1 MQVRQ
6 ATVWR
11 RRMQR
16 SPQLRFHNSRQK
28 NQQKKETK
36 MNPLTHFKKIL
47 ILPLLIPLA
56 LVAVPLTSP
65 TGDAAFNMRVVNC
78 DRGQNIAEVLARAE
92 PGDTIRVTGTCVE
105 RVSIKTDRITLD
117 GQGAATLDGGGGP
130 IAEFDGVVI
139 IDGASGVTIQGFTVQ
154 NGPGE
159 GILGTH
165 GAAFSVRNT
174 TVQDNGSTGVVVA
187 EGSTAELTD
196 CRLLRNGG
204 AGIDVFTQSSAVF
217 KGAIRTND
225 NLASGAII
233 NGTSI
238 LEIRG
243 AQVEASR
250 NGGFGLI
257 AGSNSQLAVFSH
269 AASRGS
275 TFTIDANGGG
285 GIVLGD
291 SILNVFRSEST
302 ITITNSPLGILV
314 GAGKIISPDGVGTFV
329 IENNGV
335 GLDFGLDGTA
345 LLVGGLTV
353 RNNGT
358 GVRTTNGAGVLTFIS
373 IPSNPSA
380 ITGNG
385 VDVDLVFG
393 ARATFDGVDVG
404 TITCDSTVLSRGT
417 TVCP

>member
-1 MQVRQ
+1 
-6 ATVWR
+6 
-11 RRMQR
+11 
-16 SPQLRFHNSRQK
+16 
-28 NQQKKETK
+28 
-36 MNPLTHFKKIL
+36 MNPLTQFKIFKKIP
-47 ILPLLIPLA
+47 ILPVLIPLA
-56 LVAVPLTSP
+56 LVAAVPLKSR
-65 TGDAAFNMRVVNC
+65 TGDAGSNMRVVNC

-130 IAEFDGVVI
+130 AAEFDGVVT

-196 CRLLRNGG
+196 CSILRND
-204 AGIDVFTQSSAVF
+204 AGIDVFTQSSAVL

-225 NLASGAII
+225 NLLNGATV

-238 LEIRG
+238 IEIRG

-250 NGGFGLI
+250 NGGEGLA
-257 AGSNSQLAVFSH
+257 AGSNSQLAVFGFAGSQ
-269 AASRGS
+269 GS

-285 GIVLGD
+285 GILLGD
-291 SILNVFRSEST
+291 SILNVFSEST
-302 ITITNSPLGILV
+302 IAITNSPLGILC
-314 GAGKIISPDGVGTFV
+314 GAGKIISPFGVGTFV

-358 GVRTTNGAGVLTFIS
+358 GVRGDGAGVLTFIS

-385 VDVDLVFG
+385 VDVDLRFG
-393 ARATFDGVDVG
+393 ARATIEGVEVG

>member
-1 MQVRQ
+1 MNKKNMKTLRRLTGNGAFSLVRLTT
-6 ATVWR
+6 AVALISGAAA
-11 RRMQR
+11 MAFVAASPGG
-16 SPQLRFHNSRQK
+16 SPQPAR
-28 NQQKKETK
+28 
-36 MNPLTHFKKIL
+36 
-47 ILPLLIPLA
+47 
-56 LVAVPLTSP
+56 
-65 TGDAAFNMRVVNC
+65 TGDAASNMRVVTC
-78 DRGQNIAEVLARAE
+78 DRGQHIARALARAE

-130 IAEFDGVVI
+130 TSEFDGVVT

-174 TVQDNGSTGVVVA
+174 TVQDNGGNGVAVA

-196 CRLLRNGG
+196 CSMLRN
-204 AGIDVFTQSSAVF
+204 ATGIDVFTQSSAVL
-217 KGAIRTND
+217 KGAIRTKD
-225 NLASGAII
+225 NLLNGAHL

-238 LEIRG
+238 IEIRG

-250 NGGFGLI
+250 NGGVGLV
-257 AGSNSQLAVFSH
+257 AGSNSQVAVFSF
-269 AASRGS
+269 AGSRGS

-291 SILNVFRSEST
+291 SILNVFESTT
-302 ITITNSPLGILV
+302 ITITNSPLGMLV
-314 GAGKIISPDGVGTFV
+314 VAGKIISPNGVGTFV

-358 GVRTTNGAGVLTFIS
+358 GVRGDGAGVLTFIS
-373 IPSNPSA
+373 IPENPSA

-385 VDVDLVFG
+385 VDVDLRFG
-393 ARATFDGVDVG
+393 ARATFAGVDVG

>member
-1 MQVRQ
+1 MNKKNMKTLRRLTGNRAFSLVRLTT
-6 ATVWR
+6 AVALISGAAA
-11 RRMQR
+11 MAFVAA
-16 SPQLRFHNSRQK
+16 SPG
-28 NQQKKETK
+28 
-36 MNPLTHFKKIL
+36 
-47 ILPLLIPLA
+47 
-56 LVAVPLTSP
+56 
-65 TGDAAFNMRVVNC
+65 GDAASKMKVVNC
-78 DRGQNIAEVLARAE
+78 DRGENIAEVLAKAE

-130 IAEFDGVVI
+130 PAEFDGVVT

-196 CRLLRNGG
+196 CSILRND
-204 AGIDVFTQSSAVF
+204 AGIDVFTQSSAVL
-217 KGAIRTND
+217 KGSIRTND
-225 NLASGAII
+225 NLLNGATV

-238 LEIRG
+238 IEIRG

-250 NGGFGLI
+250 NGGEGLA
-257 AGSNSQLAVFSH
+257 AGSNSQLAVFGFAGSQ
-269 AASRGS
+269 GS

-285 GIVLGD
+285 GILLGD
-291 SILNVFRSEST
+291 SILNVFSEST
-302 ITITNSPLGILV
+302 IAITNSPLGILC
-314 GAGKIISPDGVGTFV
+314 GAGKIISPFGVGTFV

-358 GVRTTNGAGVLTFIS
+358 GVRGDGAGVLTFIS

-385 VDVDLVFG
+385 VDVDLRFG
-393 ARATFDGVDVG
+393 ARATIEGVEVG

>member
-1 MQVRQ
+1 
-6 ATVWR
+6 
-11 RRMQR
+11 
-16 SPQLRFHNSRQK
+16 
-28 NQQKKETK
+28 
-36 MNPLTHFKKIL
+36 MNPLTQFKIVKKIA
-47 ILPLLIPLA
+47 ILALLIPLA
-56 LVAVPLTSP
+56 FVAAVPLTSP
-65 TGDAAFNMRVVNC
+65 IGDAASNMRVVNC
-78 DRGQNIAEVLARAE
+78 DRGQNIAQVLARAE
-92 PGDTIRVTGTCVE
+92 PGDTIRVTGTCFE

-130 IAEFDGVVI
+130 IEEFDGVVT

-174 TVQDNGSTGVVVA
+174 TVQDNGFTGVAVGQ
-187 EGSTAELTD
+187 GSTAELTD
-196 CRLLRNGG
+196 CSILRNGG
-204 AGIDVFTQSSAVF
+204 PGMDVYTQSSAVL
-217 KGAIRTND
+217 KGSIRTND
-225 NLASGAII
+225 NLTSGADI

-238 LEIRG
+238 IEIRG

-257 AGSNSQLAVFSH
+257 AGSNSQLAVFGFAGSQ
-269 AASRGS
+269 GS
-275 TFTIDANGGG
+275 TFTIDANGQA
-285 GIVLGD
+285 GIGLGS
-291 SILNVFRSEST
+291 SILNVFSEST
-302 ITITNSPLGILV
+302 IAITNSPVGILV
-314 GAGKIISPDGVGTFV
+314 AASKIVSPFGVGRFV
-329 IENNGV
+329 IENNVV
-335 GLDFGLDGTA
+335 GLDLFLDGTA

-358 GVRTTNGAGVLTFIS
+358 GVRGDGAGVLTFIS
-373 IPSNPSA
+373 IPPNPSA

-385 VDVDLVFG
+385 VDVDLRFG
-393 ARATFDGVDVG
+393 ARVTFDGVDVG

>member
-1 MQVRQ
+1 MKTLRRLTGNRAFSLVRLTT
-6 ATVWR
+6 AVALISAAAA
-11 RRMQR
+11 MAFVAA
-16 SPQLRFHNSRQK
+16 SPG
-28 NQQKKETK
+28 
-36 MNPLTHFKKIL
+36 
-47 ILPLLIPLA
+47 
-56 LVAVPLTSP
+56 
-65 TGDAAFNMRVVNC
+65 GDADSPMRMRVVNC

-130 IAEFDGVVI
+130 AAEFDGVVT

-196 CRLLRNGG
+196 CSILRND
-204 AGIDVFTQSSAVF
+204 AGIDVFTQSSAVL
-217 KGAIRTND
+217 KGSIRTND
-225 NLASGAII
+225 NLLNGATV

-238 LEIRG
+238 IEIRG

-250 NGGFGLI
+250 NGGEGLA
-257 AGSNSQLAVFSH
+257 AGSNSQLAVFGFAGSQ
-269 AASRGS
+269 GS

-285 GIVLGD
+285 GILLGD
-291 SILNVFRSEST
+291 SILNVFSEST
-302 ITITNSPLGILV
+302 IAITNSPLGILC
-314 GAGKIISPDGVGTFV
+314 GAGKIISPFGVGRFV

-335 GLDFGLDGTA
+335 GLDFSLDGTA

-358 GVRTTNGAGVLTFIS
+358 GVRGDGAGVLTFIS

-385 VDVDLVFG
+385 VDVDLRFG
-393 ARATFDGVDVG
+393 ARATIEGVDVG

>member
-1 MQVRQ
+1 
-6 ATVWR
+6 
-11 RRMQR
+11 
-16 SPQLRFHNSRQK
+16 
-28 NQQKKETK
+28 
-36 MNPLTHFKKIL
+36 MNPLTEFKIFKKIP
-47 ILPLLIPLA
+47 ILPVLIPVA
-56 LVAVPLTSP
+56 LVAAVPLTSR
-65 TGDAAFNMRVVNC
+65 TGDADSPMRMRVVNC
-78 DRGQNIAEVLARAE
+78 DRGEEIARALARAE

-130 IAEFDGVVI
+130 AAEFDGVVT

-196 CRLLRNGG
+196 CSILRND
-204 AGIDVFTQSSAVF
+204 AGIDVFTQSSAVL

-225 NLASGAII
+225 NLLNGATV

-238 LEIRG
+238 IEIRG

-250 NGGFGLI
+250 NGGEGLA
-257 AGSNSQLAVFSH
+257 AGSNSQLAVFGFAGSQ
-269 AASRGS
+269 GS

-285 GIVLGD
+285 GILLGD
-291 SILNVFRSEST
+291 SILNVFSEST
-302 ITITNSPLGILV
+302 IAITNSPLGILC
-314 GAGKIISPDGVGTFV
+314 GAGKIISPFGVGTFV

-358 GVRTTNGAGVLTFIS
+358 GVRGDGAGVLTFIS

-385 VDVDLVFG
+385 VDVDLRFG
-393 ARATFDGVDVG
+393 ARATIEGVEVG

>member
-1 MQVRQ
+1 MNKKNMKTLRRLTGNRAFSLVRLTT
-6 ATVWR
+6 AVALISGAAA
-11 RRMQR
+11 MAFVAA
-16 SPQLRFHNSRQK
+16 SPG
-28 NQQKKETK
+28 
-36 MNPLTHFKKIL
+36 
-47 ILPLLIPLA
+47 
-56 LVAVPLTSP
+56 
-65 TGDAAFNMRVVNC
+65 GDAAANMKVVNC
-78 DRGQNIAEVLARAE
+78 DRGENIAEVLAKAE

-105 RVSIKTDRITLD
+105 EVSIKTDRITLD
-117 GQGAATLDGGGGP
+117 GQGTATLDGGGGP
-130 IAEFDGVVI
+130 ASEFDGVVT

-174 TVQDNGSTGVVVA
+174 TVQDNGSAGVAVA

-196 CRLLRNGG
+196 CSLLRNAG
-204 AGIDVFTQSSAVF
+204 GIDVFTQSSAVF
-217 KGAIRTND
+217 KGAIRIND
-225 NLASGAII
+225 NLGPAAVM

-238 LEIRG
+238 IEIRG

-250 NGGFGLI
+250 NGGSGLV
-257 AGSNSQLAVFSH
+257 AGSNSQLAVFSF
-269 AASRGS
+269 ADSQGS
-275 TFTIDANGGG
+275 TFTIDANGGA
-285 GIVLGD
+285 GIVLAD

-314 GAGKIISPDGVGTFV
+314 VAGKIISPDGVGTFV

-345 LLVGGLTV
+345 LLVGGWTV

-358 GVRTTNGAGVLTFIS
+358 GVRGDGAGVLTFIS

-385 VDVDLVFG
+385 VDVDL
-393 ARATFDGVDVG
+393 
-404 TITCDSTVLSRGT
+404 
-417 TVCP
+417 

>member
-1 MQVRQ
+1 MNKKNMKTLRRLTGNRAFSLVRLTT
-6 ATVWR
+6 AVALISGAAA
-11 RRMQR
+11 MAFVGASPGG
-16 SPQLRFHNSRQK
+16 SPQPAR
-28 NQQKKETK
+28 
-36 MNPLTHFKKIL
+36 
-47 ILPLLIPLA
+47 
-56 LVAVPLTSP
+56 
-65 TGDAAFNMRVVNC
+65 TGDADSPMRMRVVNC
-78 DRGQNIAEVLARAE
+78 DRGQNIAEVLARAH
-92 PGDTIRVTGTCVE
+92 PGDTILVTGTCVE

-130 IAEFDGVVI
+130 AAEFDGVVT

-165 GAAFSVRNT
+165 GAAFSVRNS

-196 CRLLRNGG
+196 CSILRND
-204 AGIDVFTQSSAVF
+204 AGIDVFTQSSAVL
-217 KGAIRTND
+217 KGSIRTND
-225 NLASGAII
+225 NLLNGATV

-238 LEIRG
+238 IEIRG

-250 NGGFGLI
+250 NGGEGLA
-257 AGSNSQLAVFSH
+257 AGSNSQLAVFGFAGSQ
-269 AASRGS
+269 GS

-285 GIVLGD
+285 GILLGD
-291 SILNVFRSEST
+291 SILNVFSEST
-302 ITITNSPLGILV
+302 IAITNSPLGILC
-314 GAGKIISPDGVGTFV
+314 GAGKIISPFGVGRFV

-358 GVRTTNGAGVLTFIS
+358 GVRGDGAGVLTFIS

-385 VDVDLVFG
+385 VDVDLRFG

>member
-1 MQVRQ
+1 
-6 ATVWR
+6 
-11 RRMQR
+11 
-16 SPQLRFHNSRQK
+16 
-28 NQQKKETK
+28 
-36 MNPLTHFKKIL
+36 MNPLTQFKIFKKIP
-47 ILPLLIPLA
+47 ILPVLIPVA
-56 LVAVPLTSP
+56 LVAAVPLTSR
-65 TGDAAFNMRVVNC
+65 TGDADSPMRMRVVNC
-78 DRGQNIAEVLARAE
+78 DRGEEIARALARAE
-92 PGDTIRVTGTCVE
+92 PGDTIRVIGTCVE

-130 IAEFDGVVI
+130 AAEFDGVVT

-196 CRLLRNGG
+196 CSILRND
-204 AGIDVFTQSSAVF
+204 AGIDVFTQSSAVL
-217 KGAIRTND
+217 KGSIRTND
-225 NLASGAII
+225 NLLNGATV

-238 LEIRG
+238 IEIRG

-250 NGGFGLI
+250 NGGEGLA
-257 AGSNSQLAVFSH
+257 AGSNSQLAVFGFAGSQ
-269 AASRGS
+269 GS

-285 GIVLGD
+285 GILLGD
-291 SILNVFRSEST
+291 SILNVFSEST
-302 ITITNSPLGILV
+302 IAITNSPLGILC
-314 GAGKIISPDGVGTFV
+314 GAGKIISPFGVGRFV
-329 IENNGV
+329 IENNVV

-358 GVRTTNGAGVLTFIS
+358 GVRGDGAGVLTFIS

-385 VDVDLVFG
+385 VDVDLRFG
-393 ARATFDGVDVG
+393 ARATIEGVDVG

>member
-1 MQVRQ
+1 MNKKNMKSLRRLTENRAFSLVR
-6 ATVWR
+6 
-11 RRMQR
+11 
-16 SPQLRFHNSRQK
+16 
-28 NQQKKETK
+28 
-36 MNPLTHFKKIL
+36 LTTAVAL
-47 ILPLLIPLA
+47 ISAAAAMA
-56 LVAVPLTSP
+56 LVVASP
-65 TGDAAFNMRVVNC
+65 GGDAGSNMKVVNC
-78 DRGQNIAEVLARAE
+78 DRGENIAEVLARAE

-130 IAEFDGVVI
+130 IAEFDGVVT

-174 TVQDNGSTGVVVA
+174 TVQDNGFTGVAVG

-196 CRLLRNGG
+196 CSILRNGG
-204 AGIDVFTQSSAVF
+204 PGIDVYTHSSAVL

-225 NLASGAII
+225 NLQGGVEI
-233 NGTSI
+233 NGTSVI
-238 LEIRG
+238 EIRG

-250 NGGFGLI
+250 NGTFGLI
-257 AGSNSQLAVFSH
+257 AGSNSQLAVFGFAGSQ
-269 AASRGS
+269 GS

-285 GIVLGD
+285 GIVLAD
-291 SILNVFRSEST
+291 SILNVFSEST

-314 GAGKIISPDGVGTFV
+314 AAGKIISPSGVGTFV
-329 IENNGV
+329 IENNVV

-345 LLVGGLTV
+345 IIRGGLTV

-358 GVRTTNGAGVLTFIS
+358 GVRGDGAGVLTFIS

-385 VDVDLVFG
+385 VDVDLRFG
-393 ARATFDGVDVG
+393 ARATFAGVDVG

>member
-1 MQVRQ
+1 MNKKNMKTLRRLTGNRAFSLVRLTT
-6 ATVWR
+6 AVALISAAAA
-11 RRMQR
+11 MA
-16 SPQLRFHNSRQK
+16 FVAASRG
-28 NQQKKETK
+28 
-36 MNPLTHFKKIL
+36 
-47 ILPLLIPLA
+47 
-56 LVAVPLTSP
+56 
-65 TGDAAFNMRVVNC
+65 GDADSPMRMRVVNC
-78 DRGQNIAEVLARAE
+78 DRGENITAVLARAE
-92 PGDTIRVTGTCVE
+92 PGDTIRVIGTCVE

-130 IAEFDGVVI
+130 AAEFDGVVT

-196 CRLLRNGG
+196 CSILRND
-204 AGIDVFTQSSAVF
+204 AGIDVFTQSSAVL
-217 KGAIRTND
+217 KGSIRTND
-225 NLASGAII
+225 NLLNGATV

-238 LEIRG
+238 IEIRG

-250 NGGFGLI
+250 NGGEGLA
-257 AGSNSQLAVFSH
+257 AGSNSQLAVFGFAGSQ
-269 AASRGS
+269 GS
-275 TFTIDANGGG
+275 TFTIDANGQAG
-285 GIVLGD
+285 LGLG
-291 SILNVFRSEST
+291 SSLLNVFSEST
-302 ITITNSPLGILV
+302 IAITNSPLGILC
-314 GAGKIISPDGVGTFV
+314 GAGKIISPFGVGRFV
-329 IENNGV
+329 IENNVV

-358 GVRTTNGAGVLTFIS
+358 GVRGDGAGVLTFIS

-385 VDVDLVFG
+385 VDVDLRFG
-393 ARATFDGVDVG
+393 ARATIEGVDVG

>member
-1 MQVRQ
+1 
-6 ATVWR
+6 
-11 RRMQR
+11 MQR
-16 SPQLRFHNSRQK
+16 SPQLRCRNSRQK
-28 NQQKKETK
+28 NQQKKGTT
-36 MNPLTHFKKIL
+36 MNPLTQFKIFKKIP

-56 LVAVPLTSP
+56 LVAAVPLTSP
-65 TGDAAFNMRVVNC
+65 TGDVGSNMRVVNC
-78 DRGQNIAEVLARAE
+78 DRGEEIARALARAE

-130 IAEFDGVVI
+130 VAEFDAVVT

-165 GAAFSVRNT
+165 GAAFSVHNT
-174 TVQDNGSTGVVVA
+174 TVQDNGHTGVAVA

-196 CRLLRNGG
+196 CRILRNGG
-204 AGIDVFTQSSAVF
+204 PGFDVFTQSSAVL

-225 NLASGAII
+225 NLQSGGEV

-250 NGGFGLI
+250 NGGFGLA
-257 AGSNSQLAVFSH
+257 AGSNSQLAVFGFDV
-269 AASRGS
+269 SRGS
-275 TFTIDANGGG
+275 TFTIDANVQG

-291 SILNVFRSEST
+291 SILNVFEST
-302 ITITNSPLGILV
+302 TISITNSPVGIRV
-314 GAGKIISPDGVGTFV
+314 QAGKIISPFGVGTFV

-335 GLDFGLDGTA
+335 GLAFGLDGTA
-345 LLVGGLTV
+345 LFRGGLTV

-358 GVRTTNGAGVLTFIS
+358 GVGTTDGAGVLWFIS
-373 IPSNPSA
+373 IPPNPSA

-385 VDVDLVFG
+385 VDVELLFG

>member
-1 MQVRQ
+1 
-6 ATVWR
+6 
-11 RRMQR
+11 
-16 SPQLRFHNSRQK
+16 
-28 NQQKKETK
+28 
-36 MNPLTHFKKIL
+36 MNPLTQFKIFKKIP

-56 LVAVPLTSP
+56 LVAAVPLTSP
-65 TGDAAFNMRVVNC
+65 TGDADSPMRMRVVNC
-78 DRGQNIAEVLARAE
+78 DRGEEIARALARAE

-117 GQGAATLDGGGGP
+117 GQGAAVLDGGGGP
-130 IAEFDGVVI
+130 IAEFDGVVT

-174 TVQDNGSTGVVVA
+174 TVQDNGGNGVAVA

-196 CRLLRNGG
+196 CSMLRN
-204 AGIDVFTQSSAVF
+204 ATGIDVFTQSSAVL
-217 KGAIRTND
+217 KGAIRTNE
-225 NLASGAII
+225 NLGNGADI

-238 LEIRG
+238 IEIRG

-250 NGGFGLI
+250 NGGVGLV
-257 AGSNSQLAVFSH
+257 AGSNSQLAVFGFDV
-269 AASRGS
+269 SRGS
-275 TFTIDANGGG
+275 TFTIDANGGP

-291 SILNVFRSEST
+291 SILNVFEST
-302 ITITNSPLGILV
+302 TISITNGPLGILC
-314 GAGKIISPDGVGTFV
+314 GAGKIISPFGVGTFV

-358 GVRTTNGAGVLTFIS
+358 GVRGDGAGVLTFIS
-373 IPSNPSA
+373 IPENPSA

-385 VDVDLVFG
+385 VDVDLRFG
-393 ARATFDGVDVG
+393 ARATIEGVDVG

>member
-1 MQVRQ
+1 
-6 ATVWR
+6 
-11 RRMQR
+11 
-16 SPQLRFHNSRQK
+16 
-28 NQQKKETK
+28 
-36 MNPLTHFKKIL
+36 MNPLTQFKIFKKIP
-47 ILPLLIPLA
+47 ILPVLIPVA
-56 LVAVPLTSP
+56 LVAAVPLTSR
-65 TGDAAFNMRVVNC
+65 TGDADSPMRMRVVNC
-78 DRGQNIAEVLARAE
+78 DRGEEIARALARAE

-130 IAEFDGVVI
+130 TSEFDGVVT

-196 CRLLRNGG
+196 CSILRND
-204 AGIDVFTQSSAVF
+204 AGIDVFTQSSAVL

-225 NLASGAII
+225 NLLNGATV

-238 LEIRG
+238 IEIRG

-250 NGGFGLI
+250 NGGEGLA
-257 AGSNSQLAVFSH
+257 AGSNSQLAVFGFAGSQ
-269 AASRGS
+269 GS

-285 GIVLGD
+285 GILLGD
-291 SILNVFRSEST
+291 SILNVFSEST
-302 ITITNSPLGILV
+302 IAITNSPLGILC
-314 GAGKIISPDGVGTFV
+314 GAGKIISPFGVARFV
-329 IENNGV
+329 IENNVV

-358 GVRTTNGAGVLTFIS
+358 GVRGDGAGVLTFIS
-373 IPSNPSA
+373 IPENPSA

-385 VDVDLVFG
+385 VDVDLRFG
-393 ARATFDGVDVG
+393 ARATIEGVDVG

>member
-1 MQVRQ
+1 MAFVS
-6 ATVWR
+6 A
-11 RRMQR
+11 
-16 SPQLRFHNSRQK
+16 SPG
-28 NQQKKETK
+28 
-36 MNPLTHFKKIL
+36 
-47 ILPLLIPLA
+47 
-56 LVAVPLTSP
+56 
-65 TGDAAFNMRVVNC
+65 GDAASSMRVVNC

-130 IAEFDGVVI
+130 IAEFDGVVT

-159 GILGTH
+159 GILGMH
-165 GAAFSVRNT
+165 GAAFSVRNS

-187 EGSTAELTD
+187 DGSTAELTD
-196 CRLLRNGG
+196 CSLLRNGG

-217 KGAIRTND
+217 KGAIRTNE
-225 NLASGAII
+225 NLASGGII

-269 AASRGS
+269 AASQGS

-285 GIVLGD
+285 GIVLAD
-291 SILNVFRSEST
+291 SILNVFRTEST

-314 GAGKIISPDGVGTFV
+314 AAGKIISPDGVGTLV

-335 GLDFGLDGTA
+335 GLNFALDGTA

-358 GVRTTNGAGVLTFIS
+358 GVLGDGAGVLTFIS

-385 VDVDLVFG
+385 VDVDLRFG
-393 ARATFDGVDVG
+393 ARAT
-404 TITCDSTVLSRGT
+404 IRR
-417 TVCP
+417 

>member
-1 MQVRQ
+1 MNKKNMKTLRRLTGNRAFSLVRLTT
-6 ATVWR
+6 AVALISGAAA
-11 RRMQR
+11 MVFVAASPGG
-16 SPQLRFHNSRQK
+16 SPQ
-28 NQQKKETK
+28 
-36 MNPLTHFKKIL
+36 P
-47 ILPLLIPLA
+47 A
-56 LVAVPLTSP
+56 G
-65 TGDAAFNMRVVNC
+65 TGDAVSNMRVVNC
-78 DRGQNIAEVLARAE
+78 DHGQNLAEALARAH

-130 IAEFDGVVI
+130 TTEFDGVVT
-139 IDGASGVTIQGFTVQ
+139 IDGASGVAIQGFTVQ

-159 GILGTH
+159 GILGWH
-165 GAAFSVRNT
+165 GAAFSVRNS
-174 TVQDNGSTGVVVA
+174 TVQDNGSTGVVGA

-196 CRLLRNGG
+196 CRILRND
-204 AGIDVFTQSSAVF
+204 AGMDVFTQSSAVF
-217 KGAIRTND
+217 KGAIRIND
-225 NLASGAII
+225 NLRGGAVV

-243 AQVEASR
+243 AEVEASR
-250 NGGFGLI
+250 NGGSGLV
-257 AGSNSQLAVFSH
+257 AGSNSQLAVFSF
-269 AASRGS
+269 AGSQGS
-275 TFTIDANGGG
+275 TVTIDANSGA
-285 GIVLGD
+285 GIVLAD

-314 GAGKIISPDGVGTFV
+314 AAGKIISPDGVGTFV

-345 LLVGGLTV
+345 LLVGGWTV

-358 GVRTTNGAGVLTFIS
+358 GVRGDGAGVLTFIS

-380 ITGNG
+380 ITGSG
-385 VDVDLVFG
+385 VDVDLRFG
-393 ARATFDGVDVG
+393 ARATIEGVDVG

>member
-1 MQVRQ
+1 MNKKNMKTLRRLTGNRAFSLVRLTT
-6 ATVWR
+6 AVALISGAAA
-11 RRMQR
+11 MAFVAA
-16 SPQLRFHNSRQK
+16 SPG
-28 NQQKKETK
+28 
-36 MNPLTHFKKIL
+36 
-47 ILPLLIPLA
+47 
-56 LVAVPLTSP
+56 
-65 TGDAAFNMRVVNC
+65 GDAASNMRVVNC

-92 PGDTIRVTGTCVE
+92 PGDTIRVTGTCFE

-130 IAEFDGVVI
+130 PAEFDGVVT

-165 GAAFSVRNT
+165 GAAFSVHNT

-196 CRLLRNGG
+196 CSILRND
-204 AGIDVFTQSSAVF
+204 AGIDVFTQSSAVL
-217 KGAIRTND
+217 KGSIRTND
-225 NLASGAII
+225 NLTNGATV

-238 LEIRG
+238 IEIRG

-250 NGGFGLI
+250 NGGEGLA
-257 AGSNSQLAVFSH
+257 AGSNSQLAVFGFAGSQ
-269 AASRGS
+269 GS

-285 GIVLGD
+285 GILLGD
-291 SILNVFRSEST
+291 SILNVFSEST
-302 ITITNSPLGILV
+302 IAITNSPLGILC
-314 GAGKIISPDGVGTFV
+314 GAGKIISPFGVARFV
-329 IENNGV
+329 IENNVV
-335 GLDFGLDGTA
+335 GLDLFLDGTA

-358 GVRTTNGAGVLTFIS
+358 GVRGDGAGVLTFIS
-373 IPSNPSA
+373 IPSNPSV

-385 VDVDLVFG
+385 VDVDLRFG
-393 ARATFDGVDVG
+393 ARATIEGVEVG

>member
-1 MQVRQ
+1 MDKKNMKTLRRLTGNRAFSLVRLTT
-6 ATVWR
+6 AVALISGAAA
-11 RRMQR
+11 MAFVGA
-16 SPQLRFHNSRQK
+16 SPG
-28 NQQKKETK
+28 
-36 MNPLTHFKKIL
+36 
-47 ILPLLIPLA
+47 
-56 LVAVPLTSP
+56 
-65 TGDAAFNMRVVNC
+65 GDAASNMKVVNC
-78 DRGQNIAEVLARAE
+78 DRGENIAQALARAE

-130 IAEFDGVVI
+130 ASEFDGVVT

-159 GILGTH
+159 GILCTH

-174 TVQDNGSTGVVVA
+174 TVQDNGFTGVAVA

-196 CRLLRNGG
+196 CSILRNGL
-204 AGIDVFTQSSAVF
+204 GIDVYTQSSAVL
-217 KGAIRTND
+217 KGSIRTND
-225 NLASGAII
+225 NLTSGADI

-238 LEIRG
+238 IEIRG

-250 NGGFGLI
+250 NGGFGLF
-257 AGSNSQLAVFSH
+257 AGSNSQLAVFGFDV
-269 AASRGS
+269 SRGS
-275 TFTIDANGGG
+275 TFTIDANGQG
-285 GIVLGD
+285 GIALGD
-291 SILNVFRSEST
+291 SILNVFESAT
-302 ITITNSPLGILV
+302 IAITNSPLGMFV
-314 GAGKIISPDGVGTFV
+314 RAGKIASPAGTFV

-335 GLDFGLDGTA
+335 GLDFSMDGSATFR
-345 LLVGGLTV
+345 GGLTV

-358 GVRTTNGAGVLTFIS
+358 GVRTTDGAGVLWFIS

-385 VDVDLVFG
+385 VDVDLQFG

-417 TVCP
+417 TMCP

>member
-1 MQVRQ
+1 MRSQ
-6 ATVWR
+6 R
-11 RRMQR
+11 RPKQEKEIKFM
-16 SPQLRFHNSRQK
+16 NKK
-28 NQQKKETK
+28 NI
-36 MNPLTHFKKIL
+36 KIL
-47 ILPLLIPLA
+47 RRLTGNRAFSLVRFTTAVALISGA
-56 LVAVPLTSP
+56 AAMAFVGASP
-65 TGDAAFNMRVVNC
+65 GGDADSPMRMRVVNC
-78 DRGQNIAEVLARAE
+78 DRGENIAEVLAKAE

-130 IAEFDGVVI
+130 TSEFDGVVT

-165 GAAFSVRNT
+165 GAAFSVRNS
-174 TVQDNGSTGVVVA
+174 TVQDNGSAGVAVA

-204 AGIDVFTQSSAVF
+204 GIDVFTQSSAVF
-217 KGAIRTND
+217 KGAIRIND
-225 NLASGAII
+225 NHGPGAVI

-250 NGGFGLI
+250 NGGAGLV
-257 AGSNSQLAVFSH
+257 AGSNSQLAVFSF
-269 AASRGS
+269 ADSRGS
-275 TFTIDANGGG
+275 TVTIDANGGA
-285 GIVLGD
+285 GIVLAD
-291 SILNVFRSEST
+291 SILNVFSSEST
-302 ITITNSPLGILV
+302 ITITNSPLGMLV
-314 GAGKIISPDGVGTFV
+314 VAGKIISPDGVGTFV

-335 GLDFGLDGTA
+335 GLDFSLDGTA

-358 GVRTTNGAGVLTFIS
+358 GARGDGAGVLTFIS
-373 IPSNPSA
+373 IPENPSA

-385 VDVDLVFG
+385 VDVDLRFG
-393 ARATFDGVDVG
+393 TRATFAGVDVG

>member
-1 MQVRQ
+1 VRE
-6 ATVWR
+6 
-11 RRMQR
+11 
-16 SPQLRFHNSRQK
+16 
-28 NQQKKETK
+28 KERK
-36 MNPLTHFKKIL
+36 EPPMNPLTQFKIFKKIA

-56 LVAVPLTSP
+56 LVAAVPLTSR
-65 TGDAAFNMRVVNC
+65 TGDAASKMRVVNC
-78 DRGQNIAEVLARAE
+78 DRGENIAKVLAKAE

-130 IAEFDGVVI
+130 VAEFDGVVT

-159 GILGTH
+159 GILGMH

-196 CRLLRNGG
+196 CSILRND
-204 AGIDVFTQSSAVF
+204 AGIDVFTQSSAVL
-217 KGAIRTND
+217 KGAISTNE
-225 NLASGAII
+225 NLANGATV

-238 LEIRG
+238 IEIRG

-250 NGGFGLI
+250 NGGVGLF
-257 AGSNSQLAVFSH
+257 AGSNSQLAVF
-269 AASRGS
+269 AFAGSRGS

-285 GIVLGD
+285 GIALGD
-291 SILNVFRSEST
+291 SILNVFNEST
-302 ITITNSPLGILV
+302 IAITNSPLGILV
-314 GAGKIISPDGVGTFV
+314 GAGKIISPSGVGRFV

-345 LLVGGLTV
+345 LIVGGLTV

-358 GVRTTNGAGVLTFIS
+358 GVQTTNGAGVLTFIS

-385 VDVDLVFG
+385 VDVDLRFG
-393 ARATFDGVDVG
+393 ARATIEGVEVG

>member
-1 MQVRQ
+1 
-6 ATVWR
+6 
-11 RRMQR
+11 
-16 SPQLRFHNSRQK
+16 
-28 NQQKKETK
+28 
-36 MNPLTHFKKIL
+36 MNPLTQFKIFKKIP
-47 ILPLLIPLA
+47 ILPVLIPVA
-56 LVAVPLTSP
+56 LVAAVPLTSR
-65 TGDAAFNMRVVNC
+65 TGDADSPMRMRVVNC
-78 DRGQNIAEVLARAE
+78 DRGEEIARALARAE
-92 PGDTIRVTGTCVE
+92 PGDTIRVIGTCVE

-130 IAEFDGVVI
+130 AAEFDGVVT

-196 CRLLRNGG
+196 CSILRND
-204 AGIDVFTQSSAVF
+204 AGIDVFTQSSAVL
-217 KGAIRTND
+217 KGSIRTND
-225 NLASGAII
+225 NLLNGATV

-238 LEIRG
+238 IEIRG

-250 NGGFGLI
+250 NGGEGLA
-257 AGSNSQLAVFSH
+257 AGSNSQLAVFGFTGSQ
-269 AASRGS
+269 GS

-285 GIVLGD
+285 GILLGD
-291 SILNVFRSEST
+291 SILNVFSEST
-302 ITITNSPLGILV
+302 IAITNSPLGILC
-314 GAGKIISPDGVGTFV
+314 GAGKIISPFGVGRFV
-329 IENNGV
+329 IENNVV

-358 GVRTTNGAGVLTFIS
+358 GVRGDGAGVLTFIS

-385 VDVDLVFG
+385 VDVDLRFG
-393 ARATFDGVDVG
+393 ARATIEGVDVG

>member
-1 MQVRQ
+1 MNKKNMKNIRRLTGNRAFSLVR
-6 ATVWR
+6 
-11 RRMQR
+11 
-16 SPQLRFHNSRQK
+16 
-28 NQQKKETK
+28 
-36 MNPLTHFKKIL
+36 LTTAVAL
-47 ILPLLIPLA
+47 ISGA
-56 LVAVPLTSP
+56 AAMAFVGASP
-65 TGDAAFNMRVVNC
+65 TGDAASSMRVVNC

-130 IAEFDGVVI
+130 TSEFDGVVT

-196 CRLLRNGG
+196 CSILRND
-204 AGIDVFTQSSAVF
+204 AGIDVFTQSSAVL
-217 KGAIRTND
+217 KGSIRTND
-225 NLASGAII
+225 NLLNGATV

-238 LEIRG
+238 IEIRG

-250 NGGFGLI
+250 NGGEGLA
-257 AGSNSQLAVFSH
+257 AGSNSQLAVFGFAGSQ
-269 AASRGS
+269 GS
-275 TFTIDANGGG
+275 TFTIDANAGG
-285 GIVLGD
+285 GILLGD
-291 SILNVFRSEST
+291 SILNVFSEST
-302 ITITNSPLGILV
+302 IAITNSPLGILC
-314 GAGKIISPDGVGTFV
+314 GAGKIISPFGVGTFV
-329 IENNGV
+329 IENNVV

-358 GVRTTNGAGVLTFIS
+358 GVRGDGAGVLTFIS

-385 VDVDLVFG
+385 VDVDLRFG

>member
-1 MQVRQ
+1 
-6 ATVWR
+6 
-11 RRMQR
+11 
-16 SPQLRFHNSRQK
+16 
-28 NQQKKETK
+28 
-36 MNPLTHFKKIL
+36 MNPLTQFKKIL

-56 LVAVPLTSP
+56 LVAVPLTSR
-65 TGDAAFNMRVVNC
+65 TGDAASNMRVVNC
-78 DRGQNIAEVLARAE
+78 DRGENIAEVLARAE

-130 IAEFDGVVI
+130 TSEFDGVVM

-196 CRLLRNGG
+196 CSILRND
-204 AGIDVFTQSSAVF
+204 AGIDVFTQSSAVL

-225 NLASGAII
+225 NLANGATV

-238 LEIRG
+238 IEIRG

-250 NGGFGLI
+250 NGGEGLA
-257 AGSNSQLAVFSH
+257 AGSNSQLAVFGFAGSQ
-269 AASRGS
+269 GS

-314 GAGKIISPDGVGTFV
+314 GAGKIISPNGVGTFV

-358 GVRTTNGAGVLTFIS
+358 GVRGDGAGVLTFIS

-385 VDVDLVFG
+385 VDVDLRFG
-393 ARATFDGVDVG
+393 ARATIEGVDVG

>member
-1 MQVRQ
+1 MNKKNMKTLRRLTGNRAFSLVRLTT
-6 ATVWR
+6 AVALISGAAA
-11 RRMQR
+11 MAFVGA
-16 SPQLRFHNSRQK
+16 SPG
-28 NQQKKETK
+28 
-36 MNPLTHFKKIL
+36 
-47 ILPLLIPLA
+47 
-56 LVAVPLTSP
+56 
-65 TGDAAFNMRVVNC
+65 GDADSPMRMRVVNC
-78 DRGQNIAEVLARAE
+78 DRGEEIARALARAE

-130 IAEFDGVVI
+130 AAEFDGVVT

-196 CRLLRNGG
+196 CSILRND
-204 AGIDVFTQSSAVF
+204 AGIDVFTQSSAVL

-225 NLASGAII
+225 NLLNGATV

-238 LEIRG
+238 IEIRG

-250 NGGFGLI
+250 NGGEGLA
-257 AGSNSQLAVFSH
+257 AGSNSQLAVFGFAGSQ
-269 AASRGS
+269 GS

-285 GIVLGD
+285 GILLGD
-291 SILNVFRSEST
+291 SILNVFSEST
-302 ITITNSPLGILV
+302 IAITNSPLGILC
-314 GAGKIISPDGVGTFV
+314 GAGKIISPFGVARFV
-329 IENNGV
+329 IENNVV

-358 GVRTTNGAGVLTFIS
+358 GVRGDGAGVLTFIS

-385 VDVDLVFG
+385 VDVDLRFG
-393 ARATFDGVDVG
+393 ARATIEGVEVG

>member
-1 MQVRQ
+1 MQ
-6 ATVWR
+6 
-11 RRMQR
+11 
-16 SPQLRFHNSRQK
+16 
-28 NQQKKETK
+28 
-36 MNPLTHFKKIL
+36 
-47 ILPLLIPLA
+47 
-56 LVAVPLTSP
+56 
-65 TGDAAFNMRVVNC
+65 VVNC
-78 DRGQNIAEVLARAE
+78 DRGEEIARALARAE

-130 IAEFDGVVI
+130 PSEFDGVVT
-139 IDGASGVTIQGFTVQ
+139 IDGASGVTIQGFIVQ

-174 TVQDNGSTGVVVA
+174 TVQDNGSTGVAVA

-196 CRLLRNGG
+196 CRLLRNRG
-204 AGIDVFTQSSAVF
+204 GIDVFTQSSAVL
-217 KGAIRTND
+217 KGSISTNE
-225 NLASGAII
+225 NLGPGAVV

-238 LEIRG
+238 IEIRG

-250 NGGFGLI
+250 NGGVGLL
-257 AGSNSQLAVFSH
+257 AGSNSQLAVFGFADSP
-269 AASRGS
+269 GS
-275 TFTIDANGGG
+275 TFTIDANGGA

-291 SILNVFRSEST
+291 SLLNVFSEST
-302 ITITNSPLGILV
+302 IAITNSPLGILV
-314 GAGKIISPDGVGTFV
+314 GAGKIISPNGVGRFV

-358 GVRTTNGAGVLTFIS
+358 GLRGDGAGVLTFIS
-373 IPSNPSA
+373 IPENPSA

-385 VDVDLVFG
+385 LDVDLRFG
-393 ARATFDGVDVG
+393 ARATFAGVDVG
-404 TITCDSTVLSRGT
+404 SITCDSTVLSRGT

>member
-1 MQVRQ
+1 
-6 ATVWR
+6 
-11 RRMQR
+11 
-16 SPQLRFHNSRQK
+16 
-28 NQQKKETK
+28 
-36 MNPLTHFKKIL
+36 MNPLTQFKIFKKIP
-47 ILPLLIPLA
+47 ILPVLIPVA
-56 LVAVPLTSP
+56 LVAAVPLTSR
-65 TGDAAFNMRVVNC
+65 TGDADSPMRMRVVNC
-78 DRGQNIAEVLARAE
+78 DRGEEIARALARAE

-130 IAEFDGVVI
+130 TSEFDGVVT

-196 CRLLRNGG
+196 CSILRND
-204 AGIDVFTQSSAVF
+204 AGIDVFTQSSAVL
-217 KGAIRTND
+217 KGSIRTND
-225 NLASGAII
+225 NLTNGATV

-238 LEIRG
+238 IEIRG

-250 NGGFGLI
+250 NGGEGLA
-257 AGSNSQLAVFSH
+257 AGSNSQLAVFGFAGSQ
-269 AASRGS
+269 GS

-285 GIVLGD
+285 GILLGD
-291 SILNVFRSEST
+291 SILNVFSEST
-302 ITITNSPLGILV
+302 IAITNSPLGILC
-314 GAGKIISPDGVGTFV
+314 GAGKIISPFGVGTFV

-358 GVRTTNGAGVLTFIS
+358 GVRGDGAGVLTFIS

-385 VDVDLVFG
+385 VDVDLRFG
-393 ARATFDGVDVG
+393 ARATIEGVEVG